1 MNGTT
6 GRQRIKKDR
15 WGMVILLLGVV
26 FLAAAVAAAVKW
38 VPSDKPRPRQAPAV
52 ASQPPRPAGVEQSV
66 AGGQSEERIKV
77 TLFFES
83 ADALLAPEVR
93 EVPRVSFDTVA
104 QARGILEALF
114 AGPRDPSLKIVW
126 PPGTQ
131 AGPLFLLG
139 KNELVVSVEW
149 GRGEESGRRTE
160 TIWGEYLALGSLV
173 DTLLV
178 NLPELSQVRV
188 VVAGVEQETLAGHVD
203 IRRPYGR
210 IEDLIER
217 LPIGENAPPA
227 PAGEA
232 KM

>member
-1 MNGTT
+1 MNGT

-15 WGMVILLLGVV
+15 WGRIILLLGVV
-26 FLAAAVAAAVKW
+26 FLAAAVVAAVKW
-38 VPSDKPRPRQAPAV
+38 MPGEKPPSRLVAVVAHGPSHEGAAEPAAP
-52 ASQPPRPAGVEQSV
+52 S
-66 AGGQSEERIKV
+66 GQNEERIKV

-83 ADALLAPEVR
+83 ADALLSPEVR
-93 EVPRVSFDTVA
+93 EVPRVSLDTVA

-114 AGPRDPSLKIVW
+114 TGPRDPSLKLLW

-139 KNELVVSVEW
+139 KNELVVSVEGW
-149 GRGEESGRRTE
+149 RGEGNGGRAE

-178 NLPELSQVRV
+178 NLPELNQVRV

-210 IEDLIER
+210 IEELIER
-217 LPIGENAPPA
+217 MPAGETAQ

-232 KM
+232 RM

>member
-15 WGMVILLLGVV
+15 WGWIILLLGAV

-38 VPSDKPRPRQAPAV
+38 KPGEKPPLRPAAAV
-52 ASQPPRPAGVEQSV
+52 AGSPSREAGVEPSS
-66 AGGQSEERIKV
+66 GEERIKV
-77 TLFFES
+77 ALFFES
-83 ADALLAPEVR
+83 ADALLSPEVR
-93 EVPRVSFDTVA
+93 EVSRVSFDTVA

-114 AGPRDPSLKIVW
+114 AGPRDPSLKLLW
-126 PPGTQ
+126 PPGTH

-149 GRGEESGRRTE
+149 GRGEGSGRRTE

-188 VVAGVEQETLAGHVD
+188 LVAGVEQETLAGHVD

-217 LPIGENAPPA
+217 LPVGENAPPA

>member
-1 MNGTT
+1 MNGTA

-15 WGMVILLLGVV
+15 WGRIILLLGLV

-38 VPSDKPRPRQAPAV
+38 RPGEKPSPRPT
-52 ASQPPRPAGVEQSV
+52 SSV
-66 AGGQSEERIKV
+66 AGGSSGEGAAEPAVPGERNEERIKV
-77 TLFFES
+77 VLFYES
-83 ADALLAPEVR
+83 ADALLSPEVR
-93 EVPRVSFDTVA
+93 EVPRASYDTVA
-104 QARGILEALF
+104 QARGILDALF
-114 AGPRDPSLKIVW
+114 AGPRDPSLKILW

-139 KNELVVSVEW
+139 KSELVVSVEG
-149 GRGEESGRRTE
+149 GRGEGSGMRAE

-173 DTLLV
+173 DSLLV
-178 NLPELSQVRV
+178 NLHELAQIRV

-217 LPIGENAPPA
+217 LPPA
-227 PAGEA
+227 AE
-232 KM
+232 KE